1 MSQTQ
6 LESWWESSEPHA
18 DVRSGELPE
27 SVFAIDLGA
36 VINGNAPPVYQNPVD
51 FYEKTHLTQVLED
64 LLQTV
69 IENMGGEPSGNR
81 IQRLQTGFG
90 GGKTHILLAIYHLL
104 NSPEKVENIEA
115 MQSILDESSVDSLP
129 EAEVAVIVG
138 TDLDTSGGRNVGDLH
153 IRTPWGELAYQLG
166 GEHAYEII
174 ETSDQQRTSP
184 GKDKIAQVLREA
196 GPSVILVDELLQYV
210 LRARAVEIGDSTLGE
225 QTISFIDELSK
236 AVGTVENSFAVM
248 SLQASERYEMFGNP
262 EAAEQVLNQ
271 IESKVERVDTV
282 TRPIQ
287 KSEVY
292 NIARQRIFETI
303 AEDELRESVAKT
315 YHNYYRENSSDFP
328 DHVTEPGYRD
338 RLVNSYPFHPE
349 FIDTLYEQWGSM
361 PDFQRTRGVLRFL
374 AKVVSDQ
381 YREQHDT
388 PLIQPGQLN
397 MGDEAVRDE
406 ALDYLEDGWDSVI
419 GSDIAGDDSKA
430 AQIDR
435 QMGGVYHNKRVTQ
448 SLAASLF
455 LFSQGGGQQPG
466 ATLKRLRLGVLQP
479 GMDTPLIA
487 DAVSRC
493 EDTFFYLHEDDG
505 FYWFSKKPTLNRVIS
520 DYESNVDDEDKIR
533 EIREAF
539 SEVIGDS
546 CFQTQIWPSDS
557 GDVSDDHTLR
567 LAVLHP
573 DQPLDAG
580 ATDTMGHVR
589 QIWENY
595 NEEFRQYRNSVVFVA
610 GDAASVSDIR
620 SAATTKAALREIRA
634 NQSLMNDLS
643 EGQVDELEQRAS
655 NAEDDLPS
663 EIRNVY
669 GEAAVPKDSGLKRI
683 SFDPSILSSDQGID
697 ELLEEDMEQKDL
709 LLSQLDPN
717 LIASDYWDIWPT
729 DTADD
734 GEQAKAAHLST
745 AQLWEHFGQLTQL
758 PMLKSEKVLKEC
770 IARGVDEEGV
780 FGYATVTGDGDY
792 DDLRFQETFN
802 AGDVAIAD
810 DTVIIREA
818 EARRVLQEQTEK
830 EEAEEET
837 TGTMTET
844 GTATTSTNTG
854 TSTTSTGSST
864 TESETGSAGL
874 GEFGSGTA
882 TETDTNSSGPDSG
895 VAGIEIEA
903 KPNWENQWDDTYS
916 AIIEPLARLGADITV
931 ELTVDASSEDGLDRS
946 DIERQIE
953 ENLTQRNIDFTI
965 SYKDD

>member
-1 MSQTQ
+1 MSQAQ
-6 LESWWESSEPHA
+6 LKPWWELSDPHE

-36 VINGNAPPVYQNPVD
+36 VINGNAPSVYQNPVD
-51 FYEKTHLTQVLED
+51 FFDKTHVTQVLES

-69 IENMGGEPSGNR
+69 IENVGGQPTGNR

-104 NSPEKVENIEA
+104 NSSDQVENIDKIRPIIEA
-115 MQSILDESSVDSLP
+115 SNLDSVP

-138 TDLDTSGGRNVGDLH
+138 TDLDTSGGRTVDDLH

-166 GEHAYEII
+166 GKDAYKII
-174 ETSDQQRTSP
+174 ETSDQERTSP

-210 LRARAVEIGDSTLGE
+210 LRARAVEIGESTLAE
-225 QTISFIDELSK
+225 QTISFVDELAK
-236 AVGTVENSFAVM
+236 AVGTVEDIFTVL
-248 SLQASERYEMFGNP
+248 SLQASERYEMFGDP
-262 EAAEQVLNQ
+262 EAAEQILNQ

-303 AEDELRESVAKT
+303 ADDETREELATK
-315 YHNYYRENSSDFP
+315 YHDYYRQNNSDFP
-328 DHVTEPGYRD
+328 DHATEPGYRE

-381 YREQHDT
+381 YREQQDT

-397 MGDEAVRDE
+397 MADEAVRDE
-406 ALDYLEDGWDSVI
+406 TLDYLEEGWDSVI
-419 GSDIAGDDSKA
+419 SSDIAGDDSKA

-435 QMGGVYHNKRVTQ
+435 QMGSVYHNKRITQ

-466 ATLKRLRLGVLQP
+466 ATLERLRLGVLQP

-493 EDTFFYLHEDDG
+493 EDTFFYLHEEDG
-505 FYWFSKKPTLNRVIS
+505 FYRFTKTPNLNRVVS
-520 DYESNVDDEDKIR
+520 DYESNVADEDKIR

-546 CFQTQIWPSDS
+546 CFTTHIWPSES
-557 GDVSDDHTLR
+557 GDVPDDHTLR

-573 DQPLDAG
+573 DQPMDAG
-580 ATDTMGHVR
+580 ATDTMGHVKEL
-589 QIWENY
+589 WENH

-610 GDAASVSDIR
+610 ADAASVSDIR
-620 SAATTKAALREIRA
+620 NAATTKAALREIRA

-643 EGQVDELEQRAS
+643 ESQVENLQERAD
-655 NAEDDLPS
+655 NAEKNLPS

-669 GEAAVPKDSGLKRI
+669 SEAAVPKDSGLKRI
-683 SFDPSILSSDQGID
+683 SFDASVLSADQGID
-697 ELLEEDMEQKDL
+697 ELLQEDMEQKDL
-709 LLSQLDPN
+709 LLSRLDPN

-729 DTADD
+729 EQ
-734 GEQAKAAHLST
+734 GEETKAPHLST

-758 PMLKSEKVLKEC
+758 PMLQSETVLKEC
-770 IARGVDEEGV
+770 ISRGVDEEGV
-780 FGYATVTGDGDY
+780 FGYARYSEEAGY
-792 DDLRFQETFN
+792 ENLRFQETFN
-802 AGDVAIAD
+802 AGEVEISD
-810 DTVIIREA
+810 DAVIVREA
-818 EARRVLQEQTEK
+818 EARRIIQEG
-830 EEAEEET
+830 EET
-837 TGTMTET
+837 PEDTGETTE
-844 GTATTSTNTG
+844 
-854 TSTTSTGSST
+854 TSTGESST
-864 TESETGSAGL
+864 TGGGASASGGGSAGL
-874 GEFGSGTA
+874 GEFGGGSTR
-882 TETDTNSSGPDSG
+882 ETPEETSSGPSG
-895 VAGIEIEA
+895 GIAGIKIEA
-903 KPNWENQWDDTYS
+903 KPNWEDQWDDTYS
-916 AIIEPLARLGADITV
+916 AIIEPLARMGADITI
-931 ELTVDASSEDGLDRS
+931 EITVDASSEGGLDRS
-946 DIERQIE
+946 NIERQIE

-965 SYKDD
+965 NYKDD

>member
-1 MSQTQ
+1 MSQAQ
-6 LESWWESSEPHA
+6 LQPWWELSDPHE

-51 FYEKTHLTQVLED
+51 FYDKTHITQVLED

-69 IENMGGEPSGNR
+69 IENVGGQPSGNR

-104 NSPEKVENIEA
+104 NSPEDVASIEKVKPIIDDSDVS
-115 MQSILDESSVDSLP
+115 SIPD
-129 EAEVAVIVG
+129 AEVAVVVG
-138 TDLDTSGGRNVGDLH
+138 TDLDTSGGRTVDDLH

-166 GEHAYEII
+166 GEEAYEIV
-174 ETSDQQRTSP
+174 ETSDQERTSP
-184 GKDKIAQVLREA
+184 GKNKLAKVLRET

-210 LRARAVEIGDSTLGE
+210 LRARGVEIGESTLGE
-225 QTISFIDELSK
+225 QTISFIDELAK
-236 AVGTVENSFAVM
+236 AVGTVEDVFAVL
-248 SLQASERYEMFGNP
+248 SVQGSERYEMFGNP

-271 IESKVERVDTV
+271 IESKIERVDTV

-303 AEDELRESVAKT
+303 ADDETREELAKT
-315 YHNYYRENSSDFP
+315 YHDYYRQNSSDFP
-328 DHVTEPGYRD
+328 DHATEPGYRE

-381 YREQHDT
+381 YRSHHDT

-406 ALDYLEDGWDSVI
+406 TLDYLEEGWDSVI
-419 GSDIAGDDSKA
+419 SSDIAGDDSKA
-430 AQIDR
+430 SQIDR

-455 LFSQGGGQQPG
+455 LFSHSGGQQPG
-466 ATLKRLRLGVLQP
+466 ATLERLRLGVLQP

-493 EDTFFYLHEDDG
+493 EDTFFFLHEEDG
-505 FYWFSKKPTLNRVIS
+505 FYRFTKTPNLNRVIS
-520 DYESNVDDEDKIR
+520 EYESNVNEEDKIR
-533 EIREAF
+533 EIREAL
-539 SEVIGDS
+539 SEVIENS
-546 CFQTQIWPSDS
+546 CFSTHIWPAES
-557 GDVSDDHTLR
+557 GDIPDDHTLR

-573 DQPLDAG
+573 EQPMDAG

-589 QIWENY
+589 EIWENH
-595 NEEFRQYRNSVVFVA
+595 NEEFRQYLNSVVFLA
-610 GDAASVSDIR
+610 ADAASVSDIR

-634 NQSLMNDLS
+634 NQSLMNDLDD
-643 EGQVDELEQRAS
+643 GQVENLQQRAD
-655 NAEDDLPS
+655 NAENDLPS

-669 GEAAVPKDSGLKRI
+669 SEAAVPKDSGLKRI
-683 SFDPSILSSDQGID
+683 SFDASILSSDKGID
-697 ELLEEDMEQKDL
+697 ELLQEDMEQKDL
-709 LLSQLDPN
+709 LLYQLDPN

-729 DTADD
+729 RENDA
-734 GEQAKAAHLST
+734 GEKTKSPHLNT
-745 AQLWEHFGQLTQL
+745 AQLWVHFGQLTKL
-758 PMLKSEKVLKEC
+758 PMLESEKVLKEC

-780 FGYATVTGDGDY
+780 FGYAKYSEEDGY
-792 DDLRFQETFN
+792 EDLRFQETFN
-802 AGDVAIAD
+802 AGDVDLSNDAVIVREAIARRLLQEEGE
-810 DTVIIREA
+810 TETSTETEGA
-818 EARRVLQEQTEK
+818 EASTG
-830 EEAEEET
+830 AGGT
-837 TGTMTET
+837 TGS
-844 GTATTSTNTG
+844 G
-854 TSTTSTGSST
+854 TGSSGLGDFGGGIK
-864 TESETGSAGL
+864 SETEEESSAG
-874 GEFGSGTA
+874 
-882 TETDTNSSGPDSG
+882 P
-895 VAGIEIEA
+895 VAGVMGVEIEA
-903 KPNWENQWDDTYS
+903 KPDWEDQWDDTYS
-916 AIIEPLARLGADITV
+916 AIIEPLARLGADISIKV
-931 ELTVDASSEDGLDRS
+931 TVDATSDEGLDRG

-953 ENLTQRNIDFTI
+953 ENLTQRDIEFTI
-965 SYKDD
+965 TYEEAESQ